1 MNNEEV
7 KVIVDK
13 EVEGF
18 DSDVRRPYY
27 RMRGKPV
34 TSEQAFEIICRTDSF
49 FWEVRRKNCRSQ
61 RYIGSHNFNNWL
73 IECNHYPFGYGW
85 IHTDGTVGGNAITQ
99 KYPTAEEFIDEWSE
113 NLKAFPYLD
122 LVIAVTEWN
131 EIPDDVWDADDDQ
144 RRDFEAA
151 EYDEEF
157 LDAIMVGIYVH
168 NNTVEIMSPERTR
181 EKYKEYAALYEDPNR
196 DKYRSDYYDKHGI
209 VQVDEAYLRR
219 CLESYELDPDETLKE
234 IPEYIWR
241 GFKSERR
248 P

>member
-1 MNNEEV
+1 MSGGLITVCVASLSHRSRRSRSSAEQIVFSGRCEE
-7 KVIVDK
+7 K
-13 EVEGF
+13 
-18 DSDVRRPYY
+18 
-27 RMRGKPV
+27 
-34 TSEQAFEIICRTDSF
+34 T
-49 FWEVRRKNCRSQ
+49 
-61 RYIGSHNFNNWL
+61 
-73 IECNHYPFGYGW
+73 
-85 IHTDGTVGGNAITQ
+85 
-99 KYPTAEEFIDEWSE
+99 
-113 NLKAFPYLD
+113 
-122 LVIAVTEWN
+122 AVTEWN
-131 EIPDDVWDADDDQ
+131 EIPDDVWDTDYDQ
-144 RRDFEAA
+144 RCDFEAA
-151 EYDEEF
+151 EYDDEF

>member
-1 MNNEEV
+1 MNNEEE

-18 DSDVRRPYY
+18 DSYVRRPYY
-27 RMRGKPV
+27 RMRGKSV
-34 TSEQAFEIICRTDSF
+34 TPEQAFEIICRTDSF
-49 FWEVRRKNCRSQ
+49 FWDIERIACCPQ
-61 RYIGSHNFNNWL
+61 RYIGSCNFNNWL

-99 KYPTAEEFIDEWSE
+99 KYPTAEEFIGEWSE